1 VLAKHTKQRAVL
13 QALAQRGPAEIYSQ
27 GVRIEF
33 RLGPASPVQKAL
45 QSLDSIMLRLSKRVE
60 INDTDTH
67 ATCSTSVNLKLMER
81 HYSQSVPAGIR
92 LEGSAPYLE
101 VSPLLRG
108 TFWMGRLRLGLLFGL
123 LPLLLICLSL
133 HQLLGLA
140 LVLLLDLLSSGV
152 TGPFLF

>member
-1 VLAKHTKQRAVL
+1 
-13 QALAQRGPAEIYSQ
+13 
-27 GVRIEF
+27 
-33 RLGPASPVQKAL
+33 
-45 QSLDSIMLRLSKRVE
+45 MLRLSKRVE

-67 ATCSTSVNLKLMER
+67 ATCSTSLVNLKLMGR

-140 LVLLLDLLSSGV
+140 LVLLLDLLSSGF
-152 TGPFLF
+152 TGFFLF